1 MPSHSLS
8 RFFSQFEVLRSGV
21 QTESFARSKAFEV
34 LYTLRSNRDLKGA
47 VSWAKLLPHSAYVI
61 HLIY

>member
-1 MPSHSLS
+1 M
-8 RFFSQFEVLRSGV
+8 GV